1 MRLYKILKKV
11 EDEYYSPFQNHCYG
25 TLEQLLNKE
34 FICEDFDSSDK
45 ECSEGFYATDIQG
58 LIYANLSNTKVVFE
72 VEMSGENIKFSDYK
86 WRWQKQTFVREI
98 SIEEIKELVRGE
110 SNKMDWNYYN
120 MLFPKNPL
128 EVKVVVMDKH
138 KLLLQQWASVGASVG
153 DSVRDSVWDSVGDSV
168 WASVWASVGD
178 SVRDSV
184 WDSVWASVGDSVWA
198 SVRDSVWD
206 SVGDSVRAYISSAFP
221 NIKKWKYIDH
231 KEGINPFQSGIDLW
245 NENLIPSF
253 DGKIRRLHSG
263 PKADIVFEITQEE
276 LRNSTF

>member
-138 KLLLQQWASVGASVG
+138 KLLLQQWASVG
-153 DSVRDSVWDSVGDSV
+153 
-168 WASVWASVGD
+168 
-178 SVRDSV
+178 
-184 WDSVWASVGDSVWA
+184 DSVWASVGDSVWA